1 MQTTNH
7 KLQTINRIYLIGM
20 MGVGKTTKGK
30 KIAQLLGYLFIDL
43 DREIEKHLNKNITQ
57 IFEEDG
63 EEFFRKTESEVLQ
76 SIKNNHVVIATGG
89 GAPCYF
95 NNMQYIKNNGIS
107 IYLKAKPGLI
117 FQRISQKPDKRPLLK
132 GMNESE
138 IKAFIDKKIA
148 ERESYYL
155 QSDHIFEIP
164 AISVESIV
172 NSIL

>member
-1 MQTTNH
+1 MQTTNY
-7 KLQTINRIYLIGM
+7 KPQTINRIYLIGM

-76 SIKNNHVVIATGG
+76 SIKNNRVVIATGG
-89 GAPCYF
+89 GTPCYF
-95 NNMQYIKNNGIS
+95 NNMQFIKNNGIS

-117 FQRISQKPDKRPLLK
+117 FQRIYQKPDKRPLLK

-155 QSDHIFEIP
+155 KSDHIFEIP
-164 AISVESIV
+164 ATSVESIV